1 MEEELMIFLKL
12 NEKYINAKNIKIK
25 FKFFIKNF

>member
-25 FKFFIKNF
+25 FKIFIKNF